1 MPIKKINKNSKQYQ
15 ENLRKQQFLKA
26 NGVNVKL
33 DGSWG
38 SWQEQQ
44 YRKLTTKKKEYPV
57 TLLGTWS
64 RWRTQ

>member
-38 SWQEQQ
+38 F
-44 YRKLTTKKKEYPV
+44 LV
-57 TLLGTWS
+57 GTIV
-64 RWRTQ
+64 